1 MQAFRRD
8 GHAFVARLRAAERPV
23 LLDVVDGV
31 VDLFGAVPEP
41 GDDLDPFSRI
51 TMTIEEVPPPQDPA
65 LHRLLPDA
73 SPDPQVA
80 GELRRL
86 TEGELRMTK
95 VAKLRRL
102 RVAIEQ
108 AEPDLVVVPSEAADV
123 AAALTDVRLVL
134 GTRLG
139 LETDEQAESLDAL
152 LGDTDEP
159 ADDAEATR
167 RFLAS
172 VYAVLTD
179 LQDSLLRLMLAD
191 LPDDAPPAPPGS
203 GRHRR

>member
-1 MQAFRRD
+1 MQGFRRD
-8 GHAFVARLRAAERPV
+8 EHAFVARLRPAERPV
-23 LLDVVDGV
+23 LLDLVDGV
-31 VDLFGAVPEP
+31 VDLFGEVPEP
-41 GDDLDPFSRI
+41 GNDIDPFSRL
-51 TMTIEEVPPPQDPA
+51 TMTIEDVPPPQDPA

-73 SPDPQVA
+73 SRDPQVA

-86 TEGELRMTK
+86 TEGELRISK
-95 VAKLRRL
+95 VTKLRRL

-108 AEPDLVVVPSEAADV
+108 AAPDLVVVPSEAPEV

-134 GTRLG
+134 GSRLG
-139 LETDEQAESLDAL
+139 LETDDQADELEAVVADL
-152 LGDTDEP
+152 DEP

-172 VYAVLTD
+172 VYLVLTE

-191 LPDDAPPAPPGS
+191 LPDDAPPAPPEG